1 MAAGEDSR
9 GGREGRGDMSLEDRL
24 ATLDLVGEK
33 EDVLD
38 FSEEIEEWVKEVRW
52 LALFRVHTTKAF
64 SHSALLNAM
73 RIAWSAAKEVT
84 FKVKGDNLFLVQFHC
99 LGDWTRV
106 MEGGPWL
113 FRGAPVV
120 LEEYDG
126 FSNIHEYKLNRI
138 PVWTRIQ
145 GIPDGL
151 MKSKEIAEKV
161 ARKVGEPPVTV
172 VVDEG
177 RINPTSYL
185 RARVFLQL
193 DKALVR
199 VITITLK
206 DTRKYLVQY
215 EKLPIFCYVCG
226 IMGHELTECGDG
238 VHDATK
244 CGWGEWLLV
253 RFPPTSGYREPNR
266 GRGRSGG
273 RGRGRGRGPADSSAD
288 SEMEDM
294 EEEEGE
300 KAVDRVIV
308 TSGKGI
314 GQVANAINILENVGA
329 GSSPPVTQEKK
340 RQRQEESNVRKLV
353 LSATSPEEDRREQ

>member
-1 MAAGEDSR
+1 MAAREDSG

-24 ATLDLVGEK
+24 ATLDLVGDE
-33 EDVLD
+33 EEALD
-38 FSEEIEEWVKEVRW
+38 FSEEIEELVKEVRW

-172 VVDEG
+172 MVDEG

-185 RARVFLQL
+185 RARVQL

-215 EKLPIFCYVCG
+215 EKLPNFCYVCG

-238 VHDATK
+238 VHDANK

-253 RFPPTSGYREPNR
+253 RFLPTSGHRAPNR
-266 GRGRSGG
+266 GGGRSGG
-273 RGRGRGRGPADSSAD
+273 RGRGRGRGWADSSVD
-288 SEMEDM
+288 SEMEDI

-300 KAVDRVIV
+300 KAQDRVIV
-308 TSGKGI
+308 PSGKVAGS
-314 GQVANAINILENVGA
+314 VANAISLLENAGA

-340 RQRQEESNVRKLV
+340 RQRQENPNVRKHLE
-353 LSATSPEEDRREQ
+353 LSATSFEEDRREQ